1 MSTPPVDPWSTQPEP
16 GSFPPPH
23 QPPPPGDWPPGSHP
37 GAQPPAQAWP
47 QVPQQGGHHEPT
59 QAYGYPPAPQPTS
72 PYPAYQPGQAGV
84 QPPGSPAG
92 YPGAQPAGYPAVP
105 PDGFAGAPAYGPPP
119 APPPQRS
126 RMGLILS
133 LTLVGLLVLCFGGGG
148 LAYVALSGDDKKP
161 TPTPSPSVVPTA
173 SDEPEPTPSES
184 EEEVEPAPEIRLVT
198 PRTLN
203 GRAKNTEPQLRRI
216 ADEMVRD
223 MKNDVTNE
231 TSAVGAF
238 YGSAAKRNMVMI
250 SGVSGPVLLPEKELD
265 DAIKSLS
272 TSLSVRKVASIN
284 PGPLGGVAKCGDGK
298 SSGIA
303 LGVCVWADEG
313 SVGMIVMFFSSAS
326 KAKAEFATI
335 RGQVEKRS

>member
-1 MSTPPVDPWSTQPEP
+1 M
-16 GSFPPPH
+16 
-23 QPPPPGDWPPGSHP
+23 
-37 GAQPPAQAWP
+37 
-47 QVPQQGGHHEPT
+47 
-59 QAYGYPPAPQPTS
+59 
-72 PYPAYQPGQAGV
+72 YQPGQAGV
-84 QPPGSPAG
+84 QPPGSPVG

-105 PDGFAGAPAYGPPP
+105 PDGFAGAPAYGLPP
-119 APPPQRS
+119 APPPKKS
-126 RMGLILS
+126 GLGLILS
-133 LTLVGLLVLCFGGGG
+133 LALVGLLVLCFGGGG
-148 LAYVALSGDDKKP
+148 LAYVALSGDDEKP
-161 TPTPSPSVVPTA
+161 TPTPSPSLGATTGA
-173 SDEPEPTPSES
+173 APEPTPSES
-184 EEEVEPAPEIRLVT
+184 EEEVEPEPAPEIRLVT
-198 PRTLN
+198 PTTLA

-223 MKNDVTNE
+223 MKSDVTNE
-231 TSAVGAF
+231 TGAVGAF